1 MVRHTLNGQT
11 LLQHF
16 AEDEVECKGGSKGIR
31 TFQMQSNMSYAK
43 EI

>member
-1 MVRHTLNGQT
+1 MPQNGQT

-16 AEDEVECKGGSKGIR
+16 AGDEVECKDGSKGIR
-31 TFQMQSNMSYAK
+31 TFQMQSNMFYAK